1 MIVYGH
7 ILHICLHA
15 NEGRDS
21 KTKGSEYNTHVNFQS
36 FFSRDA
42 TLKQRVPSI
51 IRMSIFRAFSA
62 GKKCALYMDK
72 YGMDSKKTKLQIMA
86 EKAINGDEE
95 MNVTS
100 DEPLTLTWENLC
112 ADYNYCAHI
121 FLVSTK
127 LGLNSLKRASRMS
140 LKHAEWIA
148 RNHFHRPLP
157 PVATTCTIEDLAT
170 TMSMVLTDVPPTH
183 LNREEDVG
191 TTSSSEGEPDAKQNK
206 KTEEKNDKKPKKPE
220 NPKKSKNTKTKE
232 ESGSTRIHHT
242 RVTSRLSG
250 CEAEVCDIKRHLSM
264 FTEGT
269 FMLMT

>member
-72 YGMDSKKTKLQIMA
+72 YGTDSKTTKLQIMA

-121 FLVSTK
+121 FLVSTR
-127 LGLNSLKRASRMS
+127 LGLNSLKRASHMS

-148 RNHFHRPLP
+148 RNHFHCPLP
-157 PVATTCTIEDLAT
+157 PVATTCTMEDLAT

-206 KTEEKNDKKPKKPE
+206 KNWRKKTTKSQKSQKIQKNLKTQKQKKKVEAP
-220 NPKKSKNTKTKE
+220 
-232 ESGSTRIHHT
+232 GSITPGWLPDCRD
-242 RVTSRLSG
+242 VRLKY
-250 CEAEVCDIKRHLSM
+250 VI
-264 FTEGT
+264 
-269 FMLMT
+269 